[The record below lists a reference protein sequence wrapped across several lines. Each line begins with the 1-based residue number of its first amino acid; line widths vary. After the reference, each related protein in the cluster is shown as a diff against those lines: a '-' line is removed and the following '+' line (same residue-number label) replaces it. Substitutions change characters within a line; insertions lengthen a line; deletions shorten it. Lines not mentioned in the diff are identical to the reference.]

1 MCAKIGIPNCNGNFI
16 SFIQRDFRLALQG
29 IHELHLH
36 SKELLGALENYGE
49 VLKLK
54 REGRTW
60 WERELRLDQLCNGQK
75 KLILNF
81 LPDNFKIADY
91 AKEKPDKGGGLPE
104 DRIRL

>member
-1 MCAKIGIPNCNGNFI
+1 MEGIRG
-16 SFIQRDFRLALQG
+16 LK
-29 IHELHLH
+29 LH
-36 SKELLGALENYGE
+36 SDEVFGALENYGE
-49 VLKLK
+49 VLRLR

-60 WERELRLDQLCNGQK
+60 WERDLRLDQLCSGRK

-104 DRIRL
+104 DRIRI